1 MSDHK
6 GKRRDVNKVIG
17 ATASTEMK
25 IGTQI
30 RPWEYIMKKAM
41 LNATIMLAMEINSV
55 TSPHISFIGNDM
67 KKSSS
72 A

>member
-6 GKRRDVNKVIG
+6 GNRRNVNKVIG
-17 ATASTEMK
+17 ASASTEMK
-25 IGTQI
+25 IDTHF
-30 RPWEYIMKKAM
+30 RPWEYVMKKAL
-41 LNATIMLAMEINSV
+41 LNATIMPAMEINSV
-55 TSPHISFIGNDM
+55 SSPHISFIGSDM